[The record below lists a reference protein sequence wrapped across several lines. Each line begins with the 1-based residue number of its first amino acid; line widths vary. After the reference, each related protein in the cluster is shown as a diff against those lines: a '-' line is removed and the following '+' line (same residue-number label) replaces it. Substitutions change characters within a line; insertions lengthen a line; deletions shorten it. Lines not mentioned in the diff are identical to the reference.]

1 MKKLALCIGINNYPG
16 TNMDLKGCV
25 NDAGDWSKLLS
36 TRGFKVNQLLD
47 AQATKQAMVDRFR
60 NVIAEAASGDLI
72 VITFS
77 GHGTFEL
84 DLNGDEL
91 KGLDQALCPYD
102 LQTGGQALTDDE
114 IHALFKARKSGV
126 RIILIS
132 DSCHSGSVNRN
143 VRADSSAVGAP
154 RKKFMPMEQWM
165 PAARLQQARKA
176 GGAMRTSGALGIS
189 TTDKAAGKDLGDLL
203 LSGCEDGE
211 TDFSYDAMISGRA
224 NGAFTFY
231 ALKALESLG
240 ADASY
245 QAWHQEIVDTLPT
258 VQYPQHPQL
267 VASQKVKQRPLLT

>member
-16 TNMDLKGCV
+16 TDLDLAGCV

-36 TRGFKVNQLLD
+36 TRGFSVSKLLD
-47 AQATKQAMVDRFR
+47 AQATKQAMVSGVR
-60 NVIAEAASGDLI
+60 NVVAQAASGDLV

-84 DLNGDEL
+84 DLNGDEV

-143 VRADSSAVGAP
+143 VRAGAVGAP
-154 RKKFMPMEQWM
+154 RKKFMPMERWM
-165 PAARLQQARKA
+165 PAPRMQQARKA
-176 GGAMRTSGALGIS
+176 GGAMSTSGALGIS

-211 TDFSYDAMISGRA
+211 TDFSYDATISGRP

-231 ALKALESLG
+231 ALKALESL
-240 ADASY
+240 APDASY
-245 QAWHQEIVDTLPT
+245 LAWHQEIVDTLPT
-258 VQYPQHPQL
+258 VQFPQHPQL